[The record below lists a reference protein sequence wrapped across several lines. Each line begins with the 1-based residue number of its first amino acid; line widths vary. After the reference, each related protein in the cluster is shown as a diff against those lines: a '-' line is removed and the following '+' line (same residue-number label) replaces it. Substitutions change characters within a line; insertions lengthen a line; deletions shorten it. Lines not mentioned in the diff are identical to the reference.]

1 MPVLDLDRRVTR
13 LPVGCAAKARVR
25 VRDWQTMVLVST
37 LAVYASGYLG
47 IIFLSVCL
55 AAGLYY
61 LAELVEEYTRLA
73 KKVIRYAIYSTLVLH
88 ALYLVW
94 DRLPFLEVGVG
105 VLAQGLY
112 LRLLKQFPF
121 IPVASMDFVGS
132 VVVLLANHLLWMRYF
147 YHADEYHSLEYILGF
162 FLVSVWLVPFFYF
175 ISFASNDGV
184 LPSSAS
190 PSGASEERKRQRSAL
205 LGMFNL
211 AKKKREEILPKVPVL
226 GDMGAS
232 TSNNVK
238 LL

>member
-1 MPVLDLDRRVTR
+1 LALTTR
-13 LPVGCAAKARVR
+13 
-25 VRDWQTMVLVST
+25 SF
-37 LAVYASGYLG
+37 ASA
-47 IIFLSVCL
+47 

-61 LAELVEEYTRLA
+61 LAELVEEYTRVA
-73 KKVIRYAIYSTLVLH
+73 KKAIRYAIFSTLALH

-121 IPVASMDFVGS
+121 IPVASMDFVLS
-132 VVVLLANHLLWMRYF
+132 IVVLFANHLLWMRYF
-147 YHADEYHSLEYILGF
+147 YNAHEYHSLEYILGF
-162 FLVSVWLVPFFYF
+162 FLISVWLVPFFYF

-190 PSGASEERKRQRSAL
+190 PSSQPEERKRRRSAL
-205 LGMFNL
+205 LGMFNF
-211 AKKKREEILPKVPVL
+211 AKKKREEILPKVPGL